1 MSEAEKQNARMAS
14 IGWRMKSLDSA
25 ADSLLKSASRLEEEV
40 KKETRY
46 WNQALAVKEKG
57 WSLSRLPREKH
68 TLGVRYGFAEGET
81 RTVIWYSVSV
91 LLIHIHIAYSD
102 FRDRGLAAL
111 RRQEDGS
118 LSLDRG
124 FRSMGDRTIRV
135 RLLHEGKPIAS
146 SMTVTP
152 KPAMDTS
159 VEVEILNARNS
170 IFDEELHHEIH
181 REARNLV
188 NQGVR
193 CVGTRILIPFELNKQ
208 LEIDLVSTEDNSPDN
223 TAEHNIGSGRIVQ
236 NAILVLRILLSD
248 AHRQNLRSRSKK
260 PPALRESKPPRQ
272 LYPILKPIVEYLQH
286 RSHVRTLRDFLAKVR
301 ATIEK
306 AGLSIV
312 IGMTESTY
320 DIASISNTATKS
332 GDSKAEALVKHL
344 TAPLNSTITIDIIDD
359 STVVNFDVQTTLAI
373 PEATTF
379 NVVNKEVPPLS
390 PISQLPQS
398 TQYTTLADVENTIT
412 QLTTLSLLYHIISKF
427 GDWRTFSPHGTSIM
441 RTRPGTRDREIV
453 SLMLGKG
460 QLSMTWQRSG
470 SLNDQG
476 LWTWEAEEVE
486 GTGETRSLIDVF
498 QQLQ

>member
-1 MSEAEKQNARMAS
+1 M
-14 IGWRMKSLDSA
+14 
-25 ADSLLKSASRLEEEV
+25 
-40 KKETRY
+40 
-46 WNQALAVKEKG
+46 
-57 WSLSRLPREKH
+57 
-68 TLGVRYGFAEGET
+68 
-81 RTVIWYSVSV
+81 
-91 LLIHIHIAYSD
+91 
-102 FRDRGLAAL
+102 
-111 RRQEDGS
+111 
-118 LSLDRG
+118 
-124 FRSMGDRTIRV
+124 
-135 RLLHEGKPIAS
+135 LHEGKPIAS
-146 SMTVTP
+146 SMTATP
-152 KPAMDTS
+152 KPATDAS
-159 VEVEILNARNS
+159 VEAEILDARNS

-181 REARNLV
+181 WEARNLV

-193 CVGTRILIPFELNKQ
+193 CVGTRILIPFEMSKQ
-208 LEIDLVSTEDNSPDN
+208 LEIDLVSAEDNIPANAVEYDIRSR
-223 TAEHNIGSGRIVQ
+223 RIVQ

-286 RSHVRTLRDFLAKVR
+286 RSHVRTLRGFLAEVR

-312 IGMTESTY
+312 IGMTESSY

-359 STVVNFDVQTTLAI
+359 STVVNFDIQTTLSI

-379 NVVNKEVPPLS
+379 NVINKEVPPLS

-398 TQYTTLADVENTIT
+398 TQYTTLAEVENTIIH
-412 QLTTLSLLYHIISKF
+412 LTTLSLLYHIISKF
-427 GDWRTFSPHGTSIM
+427 GDWRTLSPHGTSIM

-453 SLMLGKG
+453 SLMLAKG

>member
-1 MSEAEKQNARMAS
+1 
-14 IGWRMKSLDSA
+14 
-25 ADSLLKSASRLEEEV
+25 
-40 KKETRY
+40 
-46 WNQALAVKEKG
+46 
-57 WSLSRLPREKH
+57 
-68 TLGVRYGFAEGET
+68 
-81 RTVIWYSVSV
+81 
-91 LLIHIHIAYSD
+91 
-102 FRDRGLAAL
+102 
-111 RRQEDGS
+111 
-118 LSLDRG
+118 
-124 FRSMGDRTIRV
+124 MGDRSIRV

-146 SMTVTP
+146 SMTATP
-152 KPAMDTS
+152 KATMDAS
-159 VEVEILNARNS
+159 VEAEILNARNS

-193 CVGTRILIPFELNKQ
+193 CVGTNILIPFELNKQ
-208 LEIDLVSTEDNSPDN
+208 LEIDLVSTEDNTPEN
-223 TAEHNIGSGRIVQ
+223 AAEHDIRSGRIVQ

-248 AHRQNLRSRSKK
+248 AHRQNLRSRSRK

-286 RSHVRTLRDFLAKVR
+286 RSHVRTLQGVLAEVR

-312 IGMTESTY
+312 IGMTESSN
-320 DIASISNTATKS
+320 DIASIRNAATRS

-344 TAPLNSTITIDIIDD
+344 TAPLNSTMVINIIDD
-359 STVVNFDVQTTLAI
+359 STVVSFDIQTTLSI

-412 QLTTLSLLYHIISKF
+412 HLTTLSLLHHILSKF
-427 GDWRTFSPHGTSIM
+427 GDWRAFSPNATSIT
-441 RTRPGTRDREIV
+441 RTRQGTRDREIV

-470 SLNDQG
+470 GLNDQG
-476 LWTWEAEEVE
+476 VWTWEAEDVE
-486 GTGETRSLIDVF
+486 GTGEMRSMMDVF